1 MVWSE
6 KILASKLFEAVQ
18 IEEAQGMKAMQV

>member
-1 MVWSE
+1 LAAHG
-6 KILASKLFEAVQ
+6 KIHIYPEAVQ